1 MSNKS
6 KQWGAII
13 VMIALFAMIAFVTNL
28 CSPMA
33 IIVKNQFGASNLESQ
48 IGNYGNF
55 IAYLIMGIPSGM
67 LLKKYG
73 YKATALIALVVGIV
87 GIFVQWMSGWESMQ
101 SAAFAVYLIG
111 AFIAGFCMCM
121 LNTVVNPMLNI
132 LGGGGKK
139 GNQLIQIGGVFNS
152 AAAVAVYIIMGA
164 LIGDAAKAHV
174 SDATPALFIAGGIFV
189 VAFIV
194 ILFTKIDEPARENTA
209 KKDTKTKDKYSAFS
223 FRHFKLGILA
233 IFLSMGLEVGT
244 PTYILQYLTADT
256 PEVIAEKIDVLKTL
270 EAKTITLDQ
279 AAAQITDITIN
290 EAMSKD
296 KGATAPTEVEK
307 AKEVQD
313 VKDKITN
320 GELSI
325 EKLEKA
331 APGRGMLASI
341 VGLIVAVYWLM
352 MLVGR
357 FVGGAIGGKI
367 SSRQMIIVASSVAIA
382 LTAFGMF
389 APTDWTINVPGIDWA
404 KLSMIWAEV
413 PVGIFAFI
421 LIGLCTSVMW
431 GGIFNMA
438 VEGLGKYTA
447 IASGAFMTMV
457 FGCAIMVAL
466 QGWVADF
473 TSSYLVS
480 YWVVLGCAVYIFYY
494 ALIGSKNV
502 NTDIPVDDKVIENE
516 VLEAA

>member
-1 MSNKS
+1 MSNNS

-33 IIVKNQFGASNLESQ
+33 IIVKNQFGASNLEAQ

-55 IAYLIMGIPSGM
+55 IAYLVMGIPSGM
-67 LLKKYG
+67 LIKKYG
-73 YKATALIALVVGIV
+73 YKATALLALIVGIV

-101 SAAFAVYLIG
+101 NCAFAVYLVG

-132 LGGGGKK
+132 LGGGGNR
-139 GNQLIQIGGVFNS
+139 GNQFIQLGGVFNS
-152 AAAVAVYIIMGA
+152 AAAVAVYILMGA
-164 LIGDAAKAHV
+164 LIGEAAKAHV
-174 SDATPALFIAGGIFV
+174 SDAEPALFIAGGIFI

-194 ILFTKIDEPARENTA
+194 ILFTHIEEPEKPSVI
-209 KKDTKTKDKYSAFS
+209 KKAEVKDPHSAFS
-223 FRHFKLGILA
+223 FRHFRLGILA
-233 IFLSMGLEVGT
+233 IFLYMGLEVGT

-256 PEVIAEKIDVLKTL
+256 EDMISAKKEVISSYENN
-270 EAKTITLDQ
+270 TITLEQ
-279 AAAQITDITIN
+279 AAQKIYEIN
-290 EAMSKD
+290 AADAAKEEID
-296 KGATAPTEVEK
+296 APTEEDITK
-307 AKEVQD
+307 AIADAKS
-313 VKDKITN
+313 KIEN

-325 EKLEKA
+325 ATLDKTV
-331 APGRGMLASI
+331 PGKGMLATI

-357 FVGGAIGGKI
+357 FVGSSIGAKV
-367 SSRQMIIVASSVAIA
+367 SSRSMIIVVASSAII
-382 LTAFGMF
+382 LTVFGMF
-389 APTDWTINVPGIDWA
+389 APTTWTVNIPGIDWG
-404 KLSMIWAEV
+404 KLKMIWAEV

-457 FGCAIMVAL
+457 FGCAVMVAL
-466 QGWVADF
+466 QGWVADL
-473 TSSYLVS
+473 TGSYLSSY
-480 YWVVLGCAVYIFYY
+480 WIVLGCAVYILYY

-502 NTDIPVDDKVIENE
+502 NTDINVQE
-516 VLEAA
+516 EAEQMLDAM